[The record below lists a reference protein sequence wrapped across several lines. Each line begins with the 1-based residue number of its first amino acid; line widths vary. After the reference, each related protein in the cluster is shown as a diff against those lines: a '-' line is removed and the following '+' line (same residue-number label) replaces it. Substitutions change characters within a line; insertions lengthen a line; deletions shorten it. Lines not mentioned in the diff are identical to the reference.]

1 MTSFTA
7 TYSPE
12 DNKLRIYASSRLD
25 AETYARVKEAGF
37 KWAPKQEL
45 FVAPKWTPQREDLA
59 VELAGEIE
67 AEEMTLAE
75 RAAIKAERLDD
86 LAHKR
91 HAEANVFARRA
102 DELSQAFYMGQP
114 ILVGHHSERRARKT
128 QERMHSASTAAV
140 KAEGSANYWLS
151 RASGV
156 EHFANRKNDPRVR
169 ANRIK
174 TLLAELRDLQRGI
187 NAAHAALAIWEKCTT
202 DDQIRYALGNMDI
215 RKTWASYDLY
225 SKVYNGEIAP
235 ADARQQCIKGATI
248 AANGPIRRRWIE
260 HVLNRLAFERSMLG
274 DVARYDGELT
284 PVIIQAFARE
294 HGAESPKCTAT
305 DPGHF
310 QLESPVPLPAHIAA
324 GSWLELSEDDWRDL
338 MQATGYT
345 VPEKK
350 PRRTSAKPDAVPL
363 INPSRE
369 QAEQLQTVWN
379 LRMELACQGQRH
391 VVAKTGDVYSTTQ
404 AHYSANS
411 KGDYAS
417 LKTIEIAADGRP
429 VRMEWRKMERVRS
442 GEPVARIR
450 ISTKGATF
458 HKPDSVVV
466 ITDKPSKP
474 LPIDLDA
481 LEADLRAALAVDT
494 EQPA

>member
-12 DNKLRIYASSRLD
+12 DNKIRLYASSRLD
-25 AETYARVKEAGF
+25 AETYTRVKQAGF
-37 KWAPKQEL
+37 KWAPRQGL

-59 VELAGEIE
+59 IELAGEIE

-91 HAEANVFARRA
+91 HAEANAFARRA

-140 KAEGSANYWLS
+140 KAEKAANYWLY
-151 RASGV
+151 RAGGV
-156 EHFANRKNDPRVR
+156 EHFANMKNDPRVR

-187 NAAHAALAIWEKCTT
+187 NAAHAALALWDRFTT
-202 DDQIRYALGNMDI
+202 DEQIRHALGNMDT
-215 RKTWASYDLY
+215 RKTWSNYDLY
-225 SKVYNGEIAP
+225 TKVDKGEVAP
-235 ADARQQCIKGATI
+235 ADARQLCIDGATR
-248 AANGPIRRRWIE
+248 AAHGPTRQRWIE
-260 HVLNRLAFERSMLG
+260 HVLHRLAFERSMLG
-274 DVARYDGELT
+274 DVPRYEGELT

-305 DPGHF
+305 DPGYF
-310 QLESPVPLPAHIAA
+310 QLESPVPLPAHIA
-324 GSWLELSEDDWRDL
+324 SHVHLELSEDDWRDL
-338 MQATGYT
+338 MQASGYA
-345 VPEKK
+345 VPERKA
-350 PRRTSAKPDAVPL
+350 RRVSAKPDAVPL
-363 INPSRE
+363 INLSRE
-369 QAEQLQTVWN
+369 QAEQLQTIWN
-379 LRMELACQGQRH
+379 LRM
-391 VVAKTGDVYSTTQ
+391 VVACKGKGDVAKRAEVYATTQ
-404 AHYSANS
+404 AIYSVNS
-411 KGDYAS
+411 KGDYAR
-417 LKTIEIAADGRP
+417 LKTVEIGADGRC
-429 VRMEWRKMERVRS
+429 VRMEWHKMERVRS

-450 ISTKGATF
+450 ISTIGGEF
-458 HKPDSVVV
+458 YKPDSVVV

-474 LPIDLDA
+474 LPIDLDT
-481 LEADLRAALAVDT
+481 LEADARQGAGEGAAI
-494 EQPA
+494 

>member
-91 HAEANVFARRA
+91 HTEANVFARRA

-114 ILVGHHSERRARKT
+114 ILVGHHSERRARKA

-140 KAEGSANYWLS
+140 KAEKSANYWLS
-151 RASGV
+151 RASDV
-156 EHFANRKNDPRVR
+156 EHFANWKNHPRVR

-187 NAAHAALAIWEKCTT
+187 NAAHAALAIWEKFTT
-202 DDQIRYALGNMDI
+202 DDQIRHALGNMDT

-225 SKVYNGEIAP
+225 SKVHEGQVAP
-235 ADARQQCIKGATI
+235 ADARQRCIEGATL

-274 DVARYDGELT
+274 DVPRYDGELT

-294 HGAESPKCTAT
+294 HGAESPKCTVT

-310 QLESPVPLPAHIAA
+310 QLESPVPLPAHLALDA
-324 GSWLELSEDDWRDL
+324 SLKLSEDEWRDL
-338 MQATGYT
+338 MQATGYI

-350 PRRTSAKPDAVPL
+350 LRRTSARPDAVPL
-363 INPSRE
+363 INPTRE
-369 QAEQLQTVWN
+369 QAEQLQTIWN
-379 LRMELACQGQRH
+379 LRMEIACQGKRQ
-391 VVAKTGDVYSTTQ
+391 VAKTANVYSTTQ
-404 AHYSANS
+404 AIYSANS
-411 KGDYAS
+411 KGDYAP
-417 LKTIEIAADGRP
+417 LKTVEIAADGRR
-429 VRMEWRKMERVRS
+429 VQMEWRKMERVRS

-450 ISTKGATF
+450 ISTIGGEF
-458 HKPDSVVV
+458 YKPDSVVV
-466 ITDKPSKP
+466 ITDKPSKS

-481 LEADLRAALAVDT
+481 LEAELRAALAVDT
-494 EQPA
+494 EQAA